1 MRVCV
6 KRVMRREIE
15 MIDDVLCKLSC
26 WWSNMGWVCMSDLV
40 GVDVVSFLVS
50 FSNSLQ
56 EKRNIAIT
64 VHV

>member
-1 MRVCV
+1 M
-6 KRVMRREIE
+6 MY
-15 MIDDVLCKLSC
+15 CKLSC